1 MSKGIF
7 TRGSLMTSRLS
18 AFATPAGQVAMMES
32 NQAKLAG
39 NTDKELPPSEDK
51 NTSEGML
58 LEAVYKKAEQ
68 DSRGIAAAAVID
80 WVQNGEGTFDSFDEF
95 ALGLADLI
103 QESDEDLTD
112 EQIDDYN
119 MWLGLMAD
127 AAVSMGADQSDVT
140 DMIDNADDNAADAV
154 LSAIDVS
161 SDNEDDIITEFSV
174 TGGDDGA
181 MMEAS
186 IKVVRGGVVKLIRKQ
201 PRPRRLSAA
210 QKSALKKARMK
221 AQTASAKK
229 ARKKSNLIRRKRGL

>member
-1 MSKGIF
+1 MSKGLF
-7 TRGSLMTSRLS
+7 TRGALLTSRLR
-18 AFATPAGQVAMMES
+18 AFATPVGQVAMMES
-32 NQAKLAG
+32 NQAKIAG
-39 NTDKELPPSEDK
+39 SAAQPASPMGDS
-51 NTSEGML
+51 NTSEDML

-95 ALGLADLI
+95 ALGLADLL
-103 QESDEDLTD
+103 QDNDEALTD

-127 AAVSMGADQSDVT
+127 AAVAMGADQSDVT
-140 DMIDNADDNAADAV
+140 AMIDNADDDAADAV

-161 SDNEDDIITEFSV
+161 PDDEDNIIAEFSV
-174 TGGDDGA
+174 TGGDEGA

-186 IKVVRGGVVKLIRKQ
+186 IKVVRDGVVKLIRKQ

-229 ARKKSNLIRRKRGL
+229 ARKKSNLVRKKRGL

>member
-1 MSKGIF
+1 MSKGMF
-7 TRGSLMTSRLS
+7 TRGVLLHSRLR

-32 NQAKLAG
+32 NQAHPVGNHQSRPSAG
-39 NTDKELPPSEDK
+39 DE
-51 NTSEGML
+51 ML

-68 DSRGIAAAAVID
+68 DARGIAAAAVID

-95 ALGLADLI
+95 ALGLADLL
-103 QESDEDLTD
+103 QDNDDDLTD

-119 MWLGLMAD
+119 MWLGFMAD
-127 AAVSMGADQSDVT
+127 ATVSMGADQGDVT
-140 DMIDNADDNAADAV
+140 AMIDNADDEAADAV
-154 LSAIDVS
+154 LSAIDIS
-161 SDNEDDIITEFSV
+161 PDDEDDIIAEFSV

-186 IKVVRGGVVKLIRKQ
+186 IKVVREGVVKLIRKR

-221 AQTASAKK
+221 AQTASARK
-229 ARKKSNLIRRKRGL
+229 ARKKSNLIRKKRGL

>member
-1 MSKGIF
+1 MSKGMF
-7 TRGSLMTSRLS
+7 TRGGLLNSRLR

-32 NQAKLAG
+32 SQAQSAG
-39 NTDKELPPSEDK
+39 KIPSLQSAKGKKTPED
-51 NTSEGML
+51 ML

-68 DSRGIAAAAVID
+68 DFRGIAAAAVID
-80 WVQNGEGTFDSFDEF
+80 WAQNGEGTFDSFDEF
-95 ALGLADLI
+95 ALGLSDLL
-103 QESDEDLTD
+103 QDSDDDLTD

-119 MWLGLMAD
+119 MWLGFMAD
-127 AAVSMGADQSDVT
+127 AAVSMGAEQSDVT
-140 DMIDNADDNAADAV
+140 AMIDNADDDAADAV

-161 SDNEDDIITEFSV
+161 PDDEDDIIAEFAV
-174 TGGDDGA
+174 TGGADGA

-186 IKVVRGGVVKLIRKQ
+186 IKVVRDGVVKLIRKQ

-229 ARKKSNLIRRKRGL
+229 ARRKSNLIRKKRGL

>member
-1 MSKGIF
+1 MSKGLF
-7 TRGSLMTSRLS
+7 TRGGLLSSRLR

-32 NQAKLAG
+32 NQAQPV
-39 NTDKELPPSEDK
+39 DKQPGDGKNASED
-51 NTSEGML
+51 ML

-80 WVQNGEGTFDSFDEF
+80 WVQNGEGTFDAFDEF
-95 ALGLADLI
+95 ALGLADLL
-103 QESDEDLTD
+103 QDSDDLLTD

-119 MWLGLMAD
+119 MWLGFMAD

-140 DMIDNADDNAADAV
+140 AMIDNADDDAADAV

-161 SDNEDDIITEFSV
+161 PDDEDDIIAEFAV

-186 IKVVRGGVVKLIRKQ
+186 IKVVRDGVVKLIRKQ

-229 ARKKSNLIRRKRGL
+229 ARKKSNLIRKKRGL